1 MVELSRSAPVK
12 RLLNCVRTDL
22 PRVSLGEQLACL
34 ENFPQEVLAGQP
46 RVVLLRAQADI
57 AATQSQERRA
67 GTFCRGSEVGS
78 GHCLQV
84 LALPNPPAVE
94 IFHAP
99 LHQPSRTITRTLSTD
114 WLDRRVLHSGAELAH
129 RRDQQMKSCR
139 THDQPGVKAWRLAIG
154 DHSRGQ
160 QGLALARNAASP
172 QPRPRG
178 TRGGRYG
185 CGSRGGNPGCIG
197 ADALRGG
204 TPVGPG

>member
-22 PRVSLGEQLACL
+22 LCISLGEQLACV
-34 ENFPQEVLAGQP
+34 ENLPQEVLAGQP
-46 RVVLLRAQADI
+46 RVVLLRAPADI

-67 GTFCRGSEVGS
+67 GTLCRGSEVGS
-78 GHCLQV
+78 GHCPQL
-84 LALPNPPAVE
+84 LALPNPPPVE
-94 IFHAP
+94 ILHAS
-99 LHQPSRTITRTLSTD
+99 LHQPSRTIKRTLSTD

-139 THDQPGVKAWRLAIG
+139 THDQPGVKTCRLAIG

-160 QGLALARNAASP
+160 QGLTLARNAASS

-178 TRGGRYG
+178 TRGGMYG
-185 CGSRGGNPGCIG
+185 CASRGGNPGCIG
-197 ADALRGG
+197 AIA
-204 TPVGPG
+204 

>member
-1 MVELSRSAPVK
+1 MVEPSRSAPVK

-22 PRVSLGEQLACL
+22 PCVSLREQPACL
-34 ENFPQEVLAGQP
+34 ENFLQEVSAGQP
-46 RVVLLRAQADI
+46 RVVLLPTGADI
-57 AATQSQERRA
+57 GETQSQELRS
-67 GTFCRGSEVGS
+67 GTLCRGSEVGS
-78 GHCLQV
+78 GHCPQV

-94 IFHAP
+94 IFQAP
-99 LHQPSRTITRTLSTD
+99 LHQPSRTIKRTLSTA

-139 THDQPGVKAWRLAIG
+139 THDQPGVKACRLAIG

-160 QGLALARNAASP
+160 QGPALARYASSP

-178 TRGGRYG
+178 TRGGMYG
-185 CGSRGGNPGCIG
+185 CGPKGGNPGCIG
-197 ADALRGG
+197 AIALRGG